1 MSRHTTQIKLNALKL
16 IGAGYSPNEIT
27 QLLGV
32 PRNTLN
38 HWHLSLS
45 PDRSRHEKDADH
57 LSAIQAEIH
66 QLRAEL
72 ERVKEERDIYRESS
86 RVHHTGSSH
95 LHGTRF
101 EDHHRGRDEI
111 SSEGL
116 DWCI

>member
-1 MSRHTTQIKLNALKL
+1 MSRHTTQIKQNALKL
-16 IGAGYSPNEIT
+16 MGAGYSPNEIT

-38 HWHLSLS
+38 HWHLSLH
-45 PDRSRHEKDADH
+45 PERSLLQRDAERI
-57 LSAIQAEIH
+57 AKIQAEI
-66 QLRAEL
+66 QELKAEL
-72 ERVKEERDIYRESS
+72 ERVREERDIYRESS
-86 RVHHTGSSH
+86 RVHQNGSSH

-101 EDHHRGRDEI
+101 EDHHRVRDEI